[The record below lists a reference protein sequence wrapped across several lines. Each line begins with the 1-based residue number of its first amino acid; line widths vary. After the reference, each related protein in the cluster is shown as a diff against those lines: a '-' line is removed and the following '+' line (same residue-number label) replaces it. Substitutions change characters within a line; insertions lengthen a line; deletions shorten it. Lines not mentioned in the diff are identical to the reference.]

1 MMELITR
8 TKLMIQLLVLFV
20 ISERGSN
27 LMVGTDAGEIRRAYI
42 SPYDTINKVSLTQKG
57 YIQVSPKC
65 SIIIYPHS
73 SSTSNCTLLILPFF
87 VSITNCFVFCYRFK
101 FLKYLADVPPLTEF
115 TFCLWMRSDNL
126 NFSHPLFSY
135 SSEYPS

>member
-57 YIQVSPKC
+57 YIQVSPKVFHHNL
-65 SIIIYPHS
+65 SSFIFYLQLHFTLTHS
-73 SSTSNCTLLILPFF
+73 SILRLDYKLFCVLLPVQVPQVSRGRAAADRIHVLPVDAQRQPQLFASVVFIL
-87 VSITNCFVFCYRFK
+87 K
-101 FLKYLADVPPLTEF
+101 
-115 TFCLWMRSDNL
+115 
-126 NFSHPLFSY
+126 
-135 SSEYPS
+135 